1 MVVKG
6 GELRGKHGIIDV
18 VTLDG
23 GRIGEVLGE
32 KICGHRACGAGH
44 FVFWLGKR
52 EWGCEVDTVAVE
64 GVIGE
69 VVK

>member
-1 MVVKG
+1 M
-6 GELRGKHGIIDV
+6 
-18 VTLDG
+18 TLDG
-23 GRIGEVLGE
+23 GRIGGVLGE

-44 FVFWLGKR
+44 CVFWLGKR

>member
-1 MVVKG
+1 M
-6 GELRGKHGIIDV
+6 RGKHGIIDV
-18 VTLDG
+18 VILDG
-23 GRIGEVLGE
+23 GRIGGVLGE